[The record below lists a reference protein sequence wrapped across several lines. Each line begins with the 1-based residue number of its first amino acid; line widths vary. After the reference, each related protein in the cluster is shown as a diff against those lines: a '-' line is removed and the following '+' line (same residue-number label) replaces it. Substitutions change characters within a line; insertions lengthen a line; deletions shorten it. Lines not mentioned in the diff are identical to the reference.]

1 MKTNK
6 TKWTGSCL
14 AGAASLVIFLGGC
27 ASGPFGNSFFK
38 QSKDGPL
45 PPPVVIS
52 PDGTLQT
59 NDQINRHEARS
70 DGTAPDIMIDTS
82 DLGENN

>member
-6 TKWTGSCL
+6 KNRTGRWL
-14 AGAASLVIFLGGC
+14 AGTACLVLFLGGC

-38 QSKDGPL
+38 QSKEGPL